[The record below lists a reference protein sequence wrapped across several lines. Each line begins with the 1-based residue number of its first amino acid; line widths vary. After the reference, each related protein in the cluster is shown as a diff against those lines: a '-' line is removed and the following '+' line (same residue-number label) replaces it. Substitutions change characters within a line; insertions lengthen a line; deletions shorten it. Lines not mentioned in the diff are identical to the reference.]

1 MKGMKEVFDKEVDE
15 FKEARDSGNN
25 LGNSLRKVSIP
36 VNVVL
41 KSKIWTNSQKRDYIE
56 VWLIYLKIYIK
67 LIKPLKLG
75 EFPDSEFEVSGRTM
89 TELLEDTLHF
99 SITLYEG
106 LAFPTEN
113 GFQRCICE
121 ARERP

>member
-1 MKGMKEVFDKEVDE
+1 M
-15 FKEARDSGNN
+15 
-25 LGNSLRKVSIP
+25 
-36 VNVVL
+36 
-41 KSKIWTNSQKRDYIE
+41 
-56 VWLIYLKIYIK
+56 WLIYLKIYIK

-106 LAFPTEN
+106 LAFYN
-113 GFQRCICE
+113 VDRFSADIIHV
-121 ARERP
+121 ASSN